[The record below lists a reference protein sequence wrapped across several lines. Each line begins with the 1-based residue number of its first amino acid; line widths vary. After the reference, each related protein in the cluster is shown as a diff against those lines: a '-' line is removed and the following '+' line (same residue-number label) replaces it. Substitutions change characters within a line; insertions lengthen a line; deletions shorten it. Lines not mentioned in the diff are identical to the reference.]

1 MSANTTNADVL
12 KMLFGYNYEVLK
24 TNLEGLTHEESLVQ
38 PQPAGNCLNWVLGH
52 IVATRDAALE
62 MLRQERVWNNDVA
75 TRYRRGSAPISDGS
89 NAEPLEK
96 IVVDLHRS
104 QDRLVIGLADVTDQ
118 NLDQAAGD
126 QTLGQRL
133 FLLQFHEAYHA
144 GQTGLLRRIAGHE
157 GAIK

>member
-96 IVVDLHRS
+96 IVADLHRS